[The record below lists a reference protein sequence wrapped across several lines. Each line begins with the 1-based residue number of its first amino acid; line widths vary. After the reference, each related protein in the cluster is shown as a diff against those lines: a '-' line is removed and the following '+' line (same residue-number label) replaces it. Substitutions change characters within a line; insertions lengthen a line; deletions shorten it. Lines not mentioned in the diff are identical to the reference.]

1 MVLHIMQQ
9 ADYRDAKAK
18 KAENDFRVTNLSVQ
32 YREYPEILLFPVLLI
47 VPSVRLLAGT
57 GRDGRIPSV
66 CGSGRDGSVLES
78 VWTGRTAV
86 DGMDGHLLP
95 SCDR

>member
-1 MVLHIMQQ
+1 MST
-9 ADYRDAKAK
+9 K
-18 KAENDFRVTNLSVQ
+18 NDVKLS
-32 YREYPEILLFPVLLI
+32 VLLI
-47 VPSVRLLAGT
+47 LVPSVRLLAGT

-78 VWTGRTAV
+78 VWTAV
-86 DGMDGHLLP
+86 DGMGGHLLP

>member
-32 YREYPEILLFPVLLI
+32 YREYPEILLFPGPIQKLL
-47 VPSVRLLAGT
+47 
-57 GRDGRIPSV
+57 GREIDAVGERIAQGKETPAL
-66 CGSGRDGSVLES
+66 DES
-78 VWTGRTAV
+78 LTC
-86 DGMDGHLLP
+86 H
-95 SCDR
+95 CE